1 MDLQHCMAVGLAN
14 ILDDNKE
21 QDTEEKLLLV
31 YGIEVF
37 LNEFLKIAC
46 AWLLAWGL
54 GELSLV
60 IFGTIYLTLLRRYA
74 GGKHFKS
81 NATCFI
87 FSIFSLVPV
96 PVLGVNIHFSFM
108 FQVSIF
114 LIGVLLLWIFA
125 PAKMGK
131 NISENDRLRK
141 KWTTLIVYVLGLVFG
156 WIIGKEA
163 YVNAMLLIG
172 MIASIAT
179 IERR

>member
-46 AWLLAWGL
+46 AWLLAWGV
-54 GELSLV
+54 GELPLV
-60 IFGTIYLTLLRRYA
+60 IFGTIYLILLRRYA

-81 NATCFI
+81 NAACFI
-87 FSIFSLVPV
+87 FSVFSLVPV
-96 PVLGVNIHFSFM
+96 PILGGNIHFSFM
-108 FQVSIF
+108 FQAGIF
-114 LIGVLLLWIFA
+114 LSSVLLFWRFA
-125 PAKMGK
+125 PAKIEK
-131 NISENDRLRK
+131 NVSEKDRLRK
-141 KWTTLIVYVLGLVFG
+141 KWTTLVIYVFG
-156 WIIGKEA
+156 VLFAWIIGKEA

-172 MIASIAT
+172 LIASVAT
-179 IERR
+179 IEKR